1 MFTSG
6 TAFNVVEQSL
16 GVIASGNTATDC
28 APINPAT
35 GSPYFVISWQGWGT
49 GWAAGNAVRFNT
61 DACLGPMW
69 VVRTVLSGQGTV
81 DDDQFK
87 LQIRGDAD

>member
-1 MFTSG
+1 M
-6 TAFNVVEQSL
+6 
-16 GVIASGNTATDC
+16 I
-28 APINPAT
+28 AT
-35 GSPYFVISWQGWGT
+35 GSTGSDLSPINSLTGQPYFTIRREGWGT

-61 DACLGPMW
+61 DSALGPMW
-69 VVRTVLSGQGTV
+69 VIRTVISGQGTV

>member
-1 MFTSG
+1 MVLVCEAVRVNMVANG
-6 TAFNVVEQSL
+6 RGL
-16 GVIASGNTATDC
+16 GCGKIVWFWEIG
-28 APINPAT
+28 
-35 GSPYFVISWQGWGT
+35 GKGWGT

-81 DDDQFK
+81 EDDQFK